1 MLSLFFIQ
9 QTPAFISLFYFIF
22 FIYLFQNKGKIKFF
36 QLSHL
41 SFNFLNSEEIFV
53 NLISKF
59 LSELYLYFTCP
70 DFSSPHSIFIKPRSW
85 QFKSAI
91 SICFVLD
98 LIHILICSAKFL
110 TEYPCNEPHYV
121 PSSRA
126 HLRILAAG
134 FSFLKIFKLFFKF
147 TSSFTLRS

>member
-22 FIYLFQNKGKIKFF
+22 FIYLFQNKGKIIFFF

-53 NLISKF
+53 NLVSKS
-59 LSELYLYFTCP
+59 LSELYLYFPCP

-85 QFKSAI
+85 QFTSAI
-91 SICFVLD
+91 SLCFVLD
-98 LIHILICSAKFL
+98 LTHILICSAKFL
-110 TEYPCNEPHYV
+110 TVYPFNAPHYV

-126 HLRILAAG
+126 QQ
-134 FSFLKIFKLFFKF
+134 
-147 TSSFTLRS
+147 